1 MKKVGMVAV
10 LALVGVLA
18 AGCAGSGSSGSG
30 SSDRSVRSAA
40 IGSSTPVAGSGSISS
55 AYLINGAA
63 IRVDAWDWNI
73 KNTTALVNGSGLTA
87 GKAQSSA
94 FSITKNIDNA
104 STQLY
109 VDVALGKHLQTLTF
123 KVGTALTYT
132 FSDVVVTSVHQSGN
146 GSDGNEDVSFAYSAV
161 KMTNA
166 AGGVNTYGT
175 WDFSTYTGTGG

>member
-1 MKKVGMVAV
+1 VAV

-18 AGCAGSGSSGSG
+18 AGCAGK
-30 SSDRSVRSAA
+30 SDRSVRSAA
-40 IGSSTPVAGSGSISS
+40 IGSSTPVSGSGSISS
-55 AYLINGAA
+55 PYLINGAA

-73 KNTTALVNGSGLTA
+73 KNTTALISGGGLQA

-109 VDVALGKHLQTLTF
+109 IDVALGKHLQTLTF
-123 KVGTALTYT
+123 KVGTALTYV

-146 GSDGNEDVSFAYSAV
+146 GSDGSEDVTFAYSAV
-161 KMTNA
+161 KMTNT
-166 AGGVNTYGT
+166 AGGVSTYGT
-175 WDFSTYTGTGG
+175 WDFSTYTGSGG